1 MKVKAKKQFIIAAI
15 VTILLISTSMASNA
29 AEKIIK
35 FFEAGDGI
43 NKYLKAYLDPVG
55 IWTIGYGST
64 YNYDQKRKVLP
75 GDQINE
81 ETALKWL
88 KMETSLIVPKIKNV
102 VKVPINQNQLDS
114 LTSFVYNVGIGN
126 FINSTLLK
134 ELNMGINKKIVAE
147 QFLRWNK
154 GTVNGQK
161 VVLPGLVIRR
171 EAEKKLF
178 LK

>member
-1 MKVKAKKQFIIAAI
+1 MKAQVKKQFIIAAI
-15 VTILLISTSMASNA
+15 VLIILTSTTMAGNA
-29 AEKIIK
+29 AENLIK
-35 FFEAGDGI
+35 YFEAGDGI

-55 IWTIGYGST
+55 IWTIGYGSI
-64 YNYDQKRKVLP
+64 YNYDQKRKVQP
-75 GDQINE
+75 GDQIDE
-81 ETALKWL
+81 QTALRYLKKETA
-88 KMETSLIVPKIKNV
+88 EIVPKIKAL

-126 FINSTLLK
+126 FSDSTLLK
-134 ELNMGINKKIVAE
+134 QLNQGINKEIVAE